1 MASRKQRRRRA
12 KDRRHDWEY
21 VYVDESGDEVP
32 AEDAGDATPR
42 NGTRGGGEK
51 PVVHRGRT
59 VEPPSWNRVFKRTL
73 IFGPLILIMV
83 YLLRPDDSTTRSVLV
98 NAVLLLAFF
107 IPFSYVMDTFMY
119 RSFRKRM
126 AKREP
131 TREKRS

>member
-21 VYVDESGDEVP
+21 VYVDEAGEEVP
-32 AEDAGDATPR
+32 VEEAEAPR
-42 NGTRGGGEK
+42 SGKRGAEPK

-73 IFGPLILIMV
+73 IFGPLILVMV
-83 YLLRPDDSTTRSVLV
+83 YLLRPKDSTTTSVIL
-98 NAVLLLAFF
+98 NAALLLAFF
-107 IPFSYVMDTFMY
+107 IPFSYVMDSFMY

-126 AKREP
+126 AKRES
-131 TREKRS
+131 TRGKRT